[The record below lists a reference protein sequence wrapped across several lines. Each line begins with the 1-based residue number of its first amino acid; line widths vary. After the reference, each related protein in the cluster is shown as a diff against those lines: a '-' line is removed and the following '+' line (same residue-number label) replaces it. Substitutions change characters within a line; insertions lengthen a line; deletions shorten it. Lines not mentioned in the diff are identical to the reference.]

1 MELQLKISVRLSGQ
15 PKTQNWFPTQA
26 ETNYILQNSHYGL
39 FYIDSSIPMNLQGS
53 RVEVPVVGRG
63 RERGRQVRSSV
74 GRGQVL
80 WGGMQGAQGFS
91 RWGWLGGG
99 SG

>member
-15 PKTQNWFPTQA
+15 PKTQNWFLTQA

-63 RERGRQVRSSV
+63 RERGRQVSEGGKGSSV
-74 GRGQVL
+74 AG
-80 WGGMQGAQGFS
+80 WGAGCAGV
-91 RWGWLGGG
+91 
-99 SG
+99 